1 MQIREDELSLEVSE
15 IQNIMDLLSNLFY
28 VRTAFIYNIADE
40 LYLKQIA
47 GNNGDYQEY
56 CKLIQQELGHRCRAC
71 DHDKF
76 REASTR
82 KEPLLYRCYNGL
94 YEMFMPVHAE
104 NVLVGYLH
112 FGQVRSE
119 EEFSTIAQECALAEH
134 SRLEELAENYNSMM
148 VIRKERL
155 LQISKLFKIIA
166 EIMLKNSLI
175 KIKMANPEYYL
186 KKYIDNH
193 LADPIDVN
201 STAKSLN
208 RSPSYIT
215 HKFREFYGCSFHEY
229 LIQARIEYARQLLL
243 TKSIDETFQLCGF
256 KNRYHFSKVFKKM
269 LGKTPGQFK
278 KTIIFNKN
286 KF

>member
-1 MQIREDELSLEVSE
+1 MHIREDELSLEVGE
-15 IQNIMDLLSNLFY
+15 IQNIMDLLSSLFSM
-28 VRTAFIYNIADE
+28 RTAFIYNIADE
-40 LYLKQIA
+40 QYLKQIA

-76 REASTR
+76 REASAR
-82 KEPLLYRCYNGL
+82 NEPLLYRCYNGL
-94 YEMFMPVHAE
+94 YEMYMPIYVE
-104 NVLVGYLH
+104 KVLAGYLH
-112 FGQVRSE
+112 FGQIRSE
-119 EEFSTIAQECALAEH
+119 EDFCLIAQECKLNEH
-134 SRLEELAENYNSMM
+134 SRLKELGDNYNSMT

-155 LQISKLFKIIA
+155 LQISRLFKIIA
-166 EIMLKNSLI
+166 EIMLKNRLI
-175 KIKMANPEYYL
+175 KIKMSNPEYYL
-186 KKYIDNH
+186 KEYIENH

-256 KNRYHFSKVFKKM
+256 KNRYHFSKVFKK
-269 LGKTPGQFK
+269 LQGKTPGQFK
-278 KTIIFNKN
+278 KNDYI
-286 KF
+286 